1 MERDMPWIA
10 ASENVGIERGGDESM
25 VIIAVLGGLVLG
37 GAFFAFL
44 KGSGSKGDAR
54 YTKLN
59 IV

>member
-1 MERDMPWIA
+1 MPWIA